1 MPPMSG
7 FPSRISAAG
16 WSRMRHAGA
25 DREYAR
31 GGWPAGPSPA
41 RPLGIWYLCCRKRIR
56 HAARGHVMRRLMQLA
71 ASGLI
76 RILPED
82 LPQDAPAVTRRAP
95 LRHGPGPSRIAYRL
109 SRIWMKTSVRR
120 AAVALP
126 LLLTGLIVL
135 RMAGDPA
142 VREAIATQYRGVIE
156 ALSSRPEFAVR
167 GLQVTGASDML
178 KREIEDAVGLGP
190 GASSLTLD
198 INAVQARIAALG
210 GVRNARVKLGPNGQ
224 LLVSVDERRPEALW
238 RDGEGQLWLADRTG
252 APIGLTDARAMHPEL
267 PVIMGEGSQAAMEEA
282 LLLFRSAPEIRSRLR
297 AFVRVGKRRWDV
309 VLDRDFRIMLPEQ
322 GAEAALARIIALHYG
337 EELLDR
343 DLSVIDMRHGARPTL
358 RLTPEATKVLR
369 LRDAV
374 SGPGKR
380 T

>member
-1 MPPMSG
+1 MSG
-7 FPSRISAAG
+7 YLSRISAAG

-25 DREYAR
+25 DRSHA
-31 GGWPAGPSPA
+31 AGELPSG
-41 RPLGIWYLCCRKRIR
+41 RPLARSFGVRGLCCRKRIR

-82 LPQDAPAVTRRAP
+82 LPQGAPAIARPAP
-95 LRHGPGPSRIAYRL
+95 VRPGPGPSRIAYRL
-109 SRIWMKTSVRR
+109 SRIWMKAWVRR

-126 LLLTGLIVL
+126 LVLTGLIVV

-178 KREIEDAVGLGP
+178 TREIEEVVGLGP

-210 GVRNARVKLGPNGQ
+210 AGRNAQVKLGPDGQ
-224 LLVSVDERRPEALW
+224 LLVSVDERGAEALW
-238 RDGEGQLWLADRTG
+238 RDG
-252 APIGLTDARAMHPEL
+252 
-267 PVIMGEGSQAAMEEA
+267 
-282 LLLFRSAPEIRSRLR
+282 
-297 AFVRVGKRRWDV
+297 
-309 VLDRDFRIMLPEQ
+309 
-322 GAEAALARIIALHYG
+322 
-337 EELLDR
+337 
-343 DLSVIDMRHGARPTL
+343 
-358 RLTPEATKVLR
+358 
-369 LRDAV
+369 
-374 SGPGKR
+374 
-380 T
+380 